1 MVASSVCVCV
11 ISLLCFLPRFGLV
24 RLSSEN
30 RRENMRETEVEG
42 ETDVRGAEAC
52 QNLLSD
58 FSYKSV
64 ACKMTT
70 TNFCGNI

>member
-1 MVASSVCVCV
+1 MSLVYCVSEIWTCSSLKRMNE
-11 ISLLCFLPRFGLV
+11 SG
-24 RLSSEN
+24 EN